1 MIPHLVLLRHGQNE
15 ANVQGFLAT
24 DLPGT
29 SLTPAGMQQ
38 ALEWGRATDPRSLA
52 VVATS
57 EALRARQTGR
67 LVLQG
72 MHEANPNL
80 SDEEFPEL
88 RIVPGIFETQVGD
101 WENATIKDNPNIM
114 KQWLRT
120 YYSWLQ
126 GDVDTATPG
135 PLGESARQIF
145 ARYAP
150 TALGL
155 YREFALP
162 QLHRAGAGIG
172 AGRET
177 GAKTEI
183 KAGFTAEATAT
194 VENADAVEDAN
205 APSWS
210 PKNVLLVSHG
220 AVIRIFT
227 TMLVPDV
234 DKRYAYWNF
243 LTNTQTV
250 ELVPARRTTDMP
262 TSGDDDGAAPSWD
275 DMLRWE
281 WQVLSWGDDEPPFVC
296 TVPEE
301 YDDPDYHDPLQSA
314 ALGKANNTPGVNPT
328 FDNAR

>member
-1 MIPHLVLLRHGQNE
+1 MIPHLVLLRHGQTE
-15 ANVQGFLAT
+15 ANVQGVLDT

-38 ALEWGRATDPRSLA
+38 AVEWGRATDPRSLA

-67 LVLQG
+67 LILQG
-72 MHEANPNL
+72 MREANPDL
-80 SDEEFPEL
+80 ADEEFPEL
-88 RIVPGIFETQVGD
+88 RIVPGIVETQVGD
-101 WENATIKDNPNIM
+101 WENATIKDNPDIM

-126 GDVDTATPG
+126 GEVDTATPG
-135 PLGESARQIF
+135 PLGESTRQIV

-162 QLHRAGAGIG
+162 QIRATQADTAAPGA
-172 AGRET
+172 
-177 GAKTEI
+177 
-183 KAGFTAEATAT
+183 
-194 VENADAVEDAN
+194 
-205 APSWS
+205 S
-210 PKNVLLVSHG
+210 PKHVLLVSHG

-227 TMLVPDV
+227 TMLAPEV

-250 ELVPARRTTDMP
+250 ELVPECRTATTS
-262 TSGDDDGAAPSWD
+262 TSGGGDGAAPSWD
-275 DMLRWE
+275 EMLQWG
-281 WQVLSWGDDEPPFVC
+281 WQVLRWGDDEPPFVC

-314 ALGKANNTPGVNPT
+314 ALGKVNNTPGVNPT

>member
-1 MIPHLVLLRHGQNE
+1 MIPHLVLLRHGQTE
-15 ANVQGFLAT
+15 ANVQGMLDT

-29 SLTPAGMQQ
+29 SLTQEGMQQ
-38 ALEWGRATDPRSLA
+38 AVEWGRATDPRTLA

-72 MHEANPNL
+72 MHEANPDL
-80 SDEEFPEL
+80 PEEEFPEL

-101 WENATIKDNPNIM
+101 WENATIKDNPDIM

-135 PLGESARQIF
+135 PMGECAREIF

-150 TALGL
+150 TTLGL

-162 QLHRAGAGIG
+162 QLRAGG
-172 AGRET
+172 
-177 GAKTEI
+177 
-183 KAGFTAEATAT
+183 AEAVASGEAAAT
-194 VENADAVEDAN
+194 DEAADSA
-205 APSWS
+205 APNRT

-227 TMLVPDV
+227 TMLVPEV

-250 ELVPARRTTDMP
+250 ELAPGRCAVDALAVEN
-262 TSGDDDGAAPSWD
+262 GEGAAPSVGA
-275 DMLRWE
+275 MLDWG
-281 WQVLSWGDDEPPFVC
+281 WQVLRWGDDEPPFVC

-301 YDDPDYHDPLQSA
+301 YDDPDYHDPLQSS
-314 ALGKANNTPGVNPT
+314 ALGKSANTPGVNPT

>member
-1 MIPHLVLLRHGQNE
+1 MIPHLVLLRHGQTE
-15 ANVQGFLAT
+15 ANVQGILDT

-38 ALEWGRATDPRSLA
+38 AVEWGRATDPRSLA

-57 EALRARQTGR
+57 EALRARQTGWLILR
-67 LVLQG
+67 G
-72 MHEANPNL
+72 MREVNPDL
-80 SDEEFPEL
+80 ADEEFPEL
-88 RIVPGIFETQVGD
+88 RIVPGIVETQVGD
-101 WENATIKDNPNIM
+101 WENATIKDNPGIM

-126 GDVDTATPG
+126 GEVDTATPG
-135 PLGESARQIF
+135 PLGESARQIV

-162 QLHRAGAGIG
+162 QIRATQADTAAPGA
-172 AGRET
+172 
-177 GAKTEI
+177 
-183 KAGFTAEATAT
+183 
-194 VENADAVEDAN
+194 
-205 APSWS
+205 S
-210 PKNVLLVSHG
+210 PKHVLLVSHG

-227 TMLVPDV
+227 TMLAPEV

-250 ELVPARRTTDMP
+250 ELVPECRTATTS
-262 TSGDDDGAAPSWD
+262 TSGGGDGAAPSWD
-275 DMLRWE
+275 EMLQWG
-281 WQVLSWGDDEPPFVC
+281 WQVLRWGDDEPPFVC

-328 FDNAR
+328 FNNAR

>member
-1 MIPHLVLLRHGQNE
+1 MIPHLVLLRHGQTE
-15 ANVQGFLAT
+15 ANVQGVLDT

-38 ALEWGRATDPRSLA
+38 AVEWGRATDPRSLA

-67 LVLQG
+67 LILQG
-72 MHEANPNL
+72 MREANPDL
-80 SDEEFPEL
+80 ADEEFPEL
-88 RIVPGIFETQVGD
+88 RIVPGIVETQVGD
-101 WENATIKDNPNIM
+101 WENATIKDNPDIM

-126 GDVDTATPG
+126 GEVDTATPG
-135 PLGESARQIF
+135 PLGESTRQIV

-155 YREFALP
+155 YCEFALP
-162 QLHRAGAGIG
+162 QIRATQADTT
-172 AGRET
+172 AV
-177 GAKTEI
+177 
-183 KAGFTAEATAT
+183 AEAPTAA
-194 VENADAVEDAN
+194 ADMA
-205 APSWS
+205 APGAS
-210 PKNVLLVSHG
+210 PKHVLLVSHG

-227 TMLVPDV
+227 TMLAPEV

-250 ELVPARRTTDMP
+250 ELVPECRTATTS
-262 TSGDDDGAAPSWD
+262 TSGGGDGAAPSWD
-275 DMLRWE
+275 EMLQWG
-281 WQVLSWGDDEPPFVC
+281 WQVLRWGDDEPPFVC